1 MAPLV
6 EEMLQRI
13 GGEVGRYER
22 VIAYWHVFGPLLEG
36 AVCASLRET
45 TGAVTRQCGLSQV
58 RFHVT
63 FINKL
68 ACLYY
73 ACSNMV
79 PNVEVICYTQSR
91 GTHHCLG
98 DHEGW

>member
-58 RFHVT
+58 RAPFILHISINLHVCT
-63 FINKL
+63 MHALIW
-68 ACLYY
+68 C
-73 ACSNMV
+73 
-79 PNVEVICYTQSR
+79 PT
-91 GTHHCLG
+91 
-98 DHEGW
+98 

>member
-13 GGEVGRYER
+13 GGEVARYER

-58 RFHVT
+58 TTMGVL
-63 FINKL
+63 L
-68 ACLYY
+68 A
-73 ACSNMV
+73 AAS
-79 PNVEVICYTQSR
+79 
-91 GTHHCLG
+91 LG
-98 DHEGW
+98 LLH

>member
-58 RFHVT
+58 WPHEYLSSNERIELQHYMQDASPMESSLQQNFVEFEI
-63 FINKL
+63 FI
-68 ACLYY
+68 
-73 ACSNMV
+73 S
-79 PNVEVICYTQSR
+79 
-91 GTHHCLG
+91 
-98 DHEGW
+98 